1 MLVTINNILELSPII
16 KALRSLPV
24 EGENLNEVIRRE
36 YAREISIRRVEEH
49 SKANIFPT
57 TILIDDYWGYRV
69 IGDTPSCVATR
80 VIGDTT
86 KGYPTWNL

>member
-24 EGENLNEVIRRE
+24 EGESLNEVIRKE

-49 SKANIFPT
+49 SRANILPT

-69 IGDTPSCVATR
+69 IGDTPSCVATKAP
-80 VIGDTT
+80 VQCSE
-86 KGYPTWNL
+86 GYPTWNL